1 MMMDEMRDGVG
12 MMGGM
17 GVRIALW
24 KAFGWWLTALQ
35 GWRSRNGNRRVWRWG
50 GGIEKGDAGIDDG

>member
-17 GVRIALW
+17 GVRIALRRL
-24 KAFGWWLTALQ
+24 GWLGPHSAAKRLAEIT
-35 GWRSRNGNRRVWRWG
+35 
-50 GGIEKGDAGIDDG
+50 